1 MLSRAVD
8 KSAFSGKNKSGKI
21 FYVAFLL
28 YFLYPL
34 FRDILPMDN
43 VFWAISIAA
52 GLFTC
57 AYRFHLRIVIIP
69 ASFFW
74 LILAMMALVSFLAL
88 GPDATVLPKRMSLF
102 LVSMLM
108 MVLLGKDR
116 RWIWPAIMA
125 CLTLLSIHACATILL
140 NAMPALYERYIS
152 GVIQGTSVT
161 VVGPK
166 AGITSHYSY
175 NGQFMAIGL
184 LISYVLF
191 KMSPLPGGGSTS
203 HIKYGVLTCLFFVS
217 LLLTTKRTPLFTCLL
232 AMIITEFLLAPKGK
246 VTTLCKVLTITF
258 ILSLAIIAF
267 GDQIPMLSNV
277 MDRLSVL
284 FSASTLEESTTGR
297 TVLWNRAIQLWN
309 ESPVFGS
316 GWGTYRYYW
325 TNGFNGISTAAHNVF
340 LQLLAEVGV
349 IGLIIFL
356 IPSLQVLFGLT
367 KSAIQLKR
375 EDGRQ
380 YDSIDAAILFAF
392 LFQVHFWVYCFF
404 GGPLYDFE
412 TFPVYFVL
420 SCGVWYATNGQ
431 QRSSGKKA
439 LAETRNACEPAQV
452 KHHA

>member
-1 MLSRAVD
+1 MEDA
-8 KSAFSGKNKSGKI
+8 
-21 FYVAFLL
+21 
-28 YFLYPL
+28 
-34 FRDILPMDN
+34 
-43 VFWAISIAA
+43 FWALSIIA

-57 AYRFHLRIVIIP
+57 AYRFHLGIVIIP

-74 LILAMMALVSFLAL
+74 LIIATMALGSFLAL
-88 GPDATVLPKRMSLF
+88 GPEATVLPKRMSLF

-116 RWIWPAIMA
+116 RWMRPAMMA

-140 NAMPALYERYIS
+140 NAMPILYDRYIS

-191 KMSPLPGGGSTS
+191 KMSPLPGGGSA
-203 HIKYGVLTCLFFVS
+203 HRIKYGVLTCLFLVS

-232 AMIITEFLLAPKGK
+232 AMVLTEFLMAPKGK
-246 VTTLCKVLTITF
+246 VTTLCKVLTIAYVLG
-258 ILSLAIIAF
+258 IAIVAF

-277 MDRLSVL
+277 MDRLSVF
-284 FSASTLEESTTGR
+284 FSSSSTLEESTTGR
-297 TVLWNRAIQLWN
+297 TVLWDRAIQLWN

-325 TNGFNGISTAAHNVF
+325 SNGFIGVSTAAHNVF

-349 IGLIIFL
+349 VGLIVFL
-356 IPSLQVLFGLT
+356 IPSLQVLFGLM
-367 KSAIQLKR
+367 KNVLHLKR
-375 EDGRQ
+375 GDNRR
-380 YDSIDAAILFAF
+380 YDFIDAAVLFAF
-392 LFQVHFWVYCFF
+392 LFQVHFWVYCFV

-420 SCGVWYATNGQ
+420 SCGVWYATNGLQ
-431 QRSSGKKA
+431 ERSAKKA
-439 LAETRNACEPAQV
+439 LAVTRDACRLAQV
-452 KHHA
+452 NHHA